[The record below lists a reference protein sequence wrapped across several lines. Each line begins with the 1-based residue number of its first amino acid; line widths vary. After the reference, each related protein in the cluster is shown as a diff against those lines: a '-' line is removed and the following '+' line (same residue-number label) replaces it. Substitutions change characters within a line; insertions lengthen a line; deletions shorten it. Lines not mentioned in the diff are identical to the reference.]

1 MQPHFT
7 NSIGKLGERSPEF
20 SASTRDG
27 MPCFRMTGFLIAVDG
42 NMSNPQGMEVPQNPL
57 EEPSP
62 ANSENQKSLSDRRDE
77 AWSQKT
83 LKTLGDSQ
91 RSSLAMWEA
100 KDRQDKGDDYL
111 TVPVL
116 QGMLEILINYYP
128 EKTSSVFPN

>member
-1 MQPHFT
+1 
-7 NSIGKLGERSPEF
+7 
-20 SASTRDG
+20 
-27 MPCFRMTGFLIAVDG
+27 MTGFLIAVDG